1 MANLQNSI
9 NQVYVL
15 ETLSSGTTCIHKLHP
30 MVKFIATFAFIII
43 IVSFDRYAFG
53 RMLPYIFYTQIV
65 MALAEIPFT
74 LLFKRYLVAV
84 PFCLFAGISNVIFD
98 RATAFSMG
106 GLTVSYGVVSLF
118 TILFRAYLCIIALL
132 ILVGT
137 TPFAQLAAQ
146 MRRLKLPDIF
156 VTVFEMIYRYIG
168 VLVQEAHSMNLAYAL
183 RSNGRKAIEFR
194 HIGSFLGQLLL
205 RSIDR
210 AERVYAAMKCRGY
223 AMRDF
228 SRARQKVR
236 INDVI
241 YLLVVIIMCLFFRL
255 FSVGYFL

>member
-1 MANLQNSI
+1 
-9 NQVYVL
+9 
-15 ETLSSGTTCIHKLHP
+15 
-30 MVKFIATFAFIII
+30 
-43 IVSFDRYAFG
+43 
-53 RMLPYIFYTQIV
+53 MLPYIFYTQIM
-65 MALAEIPFT
+65 MALAEIPFS
-74 LLFKRYLVAV
+74 LLFKRYLIAV

-98 RATAFSMG
+98 QKIAFSIG
-106 GLTVSYGVVSLF
+106 GLEVSYGVISLF

-168 VLVQEAHSMNLAYAL
+168 VLVSEAHSMNLAYSL
-183 RSNGRKAIEFR
+183 RSNGRKAIEFK
-194 HIGSFLGQLLL
+194 HVGSFLGQLML

-228 SRARQKVR
+228 TRVRQKVR
-236 INDVI
+236 ISDVV
-241 YLLVVIIMCLFFRL
+241 YLVFIIIACLFFRL
-255 FSVGYFL
+255 FFIGYF